1 MMRALYISA
10 SGMEAQQL
18 NIDIISNN
26 LANVNTSGFKK
37 SRGDFQDL
45 LYQTI
50 RMAGAPSGTGT
61 QVPAGIQIGSG
72 VRSAAVQKIFTQ
84 GDFQNTQNA
93 LDLAIEGEGF
103 FQVSLPD
110 GTTGYT
116 RAGAFKKDNAGRMV
130 TSDGYTVEP
139 AITIPADTLNITVSA
154 NGIVSVLQAGNPI
167 PTEIGT
173 IQLTRFSNPSGL
185 NSIGRN
191 LFLETA
197 ASGEAVTGNA
207 GELGFGTLAQGFLES
222 SNVNIAEELVNM
234 IIGQRAYEIN
244 SKAIQTADDMMRT
257 SNELK
262 R

>member
-10 SGMEAQQL
+10 TGMEAQQL

-26 LANVNTSGFKK
+26 LANVNTAGFKK

-50 RMAGAPSGTGT
+50 RMAGTSSGTGT
-61 QVPAGIQIGSG
+61 QIPTGIQVGSG
-72 VRSAAVQKIFTQ
+72 VRPASVQRIFTP

-103 FQVSLPD
+103 FQVVLPD
-110 GTTGYT
+110 GTMAYT
-116 RAGAFKKDNAGRMV
+116 RAGAFKKDSTGRIV
-130 TSDGYTVEP
+130 TSDGFPIEP
-139 AITIPADTLNITVSA
+139 GITIPSDALNITISA
-154 NGIVSVLQAGNPI
+154 NGTISVLQAGNTTPV
-167 PTEIGT
+167 EIGT
-173 IQLTRFSNPSGL
+173 IQLVRFSNPSGL

-191 LFLETA
+191 LFLQTA
-197 ASGEAVTGNA
+197 ASGESIAGNP
-207 GELGFGTLAQGFLES
+207 GESGFGTIAQGFLEA
-222 SNVNIAEELVNM
+222 SNVNIAEELVSM

-244 SKAIQTADDMMRT
+244 AKAIQTADEMMRT
-257 SNELK
+257 ANEVK

>member
-103 FQVSLPD
+103 FQISLPD

>member
-72 VRSAAVQKIFTQ
+72 VRPASVQKIFTQ

-110 GTTGYT
+110 GTTAYT
-116 RAGAFKKDNAGRMV
+116 RAGAFKKDNAGRVV

-173 IQLTRFSNPSGL
+173 IQLTRFSNASGL

>member
-10 SGMEAQQL
+10 TGMEAQQL

-26 LANVNTSGFKK
+26 LANVNTTGFKK

-50 RMAGAPSGTGT
+50 RMAGASSGTGT
-61 QVPAGIQIGSG
+61 QIPSGIQIGAG
-72 VRSAAVQKIFTQ
+72 VRPASVQRIFTP
-84 GDFQNTQNA
+84 GDFQNTQNP
-93 LDLAIEGEGF
+93 LDLAIEGDGF
-103 FQVSLPD
+103 FQVILPD
-110 GTTGYT
+110 GTISYT
-116 RAGAFKKDNAGRMV
+116 RAGAFKKDNTGRIV
-130 TSDGYTVEP
+130 TSDGFPVEP
-139 AITIPADTLNITVSA
+139 AITIPPDALNITISA
-154 NGIVSVLQAGNPI
+154 NGTVSVLQPGNTI

-173 IQLTRFSNPSGL
+173 IQLVRFSNPSGL

-191 LFLETA
+191 LFLPTA
-197 ASGEAVTGNA
+197 ASGEAIA
-207 GELGFGTLAQGFLES
+207 GIPGESGFGTIAQGFLEA

-244 SKAIQTADDMMRT
+244 SKAIQTADEMMRT
-257 SNELK
+257 ANEVK

>member
-84 GDFQNTQNA
+84 GDFQNTQNS
-93 LDLAIEGEGF
+93 LDLAIECEGF
-103 FQVSLPD
+103 FQISLPD

>member
-84 GDFQNTQNA
+84 GDFQNTQNS

>member
-1 MMRALYISA
+1 MMRALYIA
-10 SGMEAQQL
+10 ATGMAAQQL

-26 LANVNTSGFKK
+26 LANVNTAGFKK

-61 QVPAGIQIGSG
+61 QIPSGIQIGSG
-72 VRSAAVQKIFTQ
+72 VRPASVQRIFTS

-93 LDLAIEGEGF
+93 LDLAVEGEGF
-103 FQVSLPD
+103 FQVQLPD

-116 RAGAFKKDNAGRMV
+116 RAGAFKKDSSGRIV
-130 TSDGYTVEP
+130 TSDGFPVEP
-139 AITIPADTLNITVSA
+139 SISIPSDALNTTISA
-154 NGIVSVLQAGNPI
+154 NGTISVLQPGNPL
-167 PTEIGT
+167 PTEVGT
-173 IQLTRFSNPSGL
+173 IQLARFSNPSGL

-191 LFLETA
+191 LFLPTA
-197 ASGEAVTGNA
+197 ASGEVIGGAP
-207 GELGFGTLAQGFLES
+207 GESGFGTIAQGFLEA

-234 IIGQRAYEIN
+234 IVGQRAYEIN
-244 SKAIQTADDMMRT
+244 SKAIQTADEMMRT
-257 SNELK
+257 ANEVK

>member
-1 MMRALYISA
+1 
-10 SGMEAQQL
+10 
-18 NIDIISNN
+18 
-26 LANVNTSGFKK
+26 
-37 SRGDFQDL
+37 

-84 GDFQNTQNA
+84 GDFQNTQNS

>member
-116 RAGAFKKDNAGRMV
+116 RAGAFKNDNAGRMV

>member
-1 MMRALYISA
+1 
-10 SGMEAQQL
+10 
-18 NIDIISNN
+18 
-26 LANVNTSGFKK
+26 SGFKK

-84 GDFQNTQNA
+84 GDFQNTQNS

>member
-1 MMRALYISA
+1 MMRSLYISA
-10 SGMEAQQL
+10 TGMEAQQL

-26 LANVNTSGFKK
+26 LANVNTTGFKK

-50 RMAGAPSGTGT
+50 RMAGASSGTGT
-61 QVPAGIQIGSG
+61 QIPSGIQMGSG
-72 VRSAAVQKIFTQ
+72 VRPASVQRIFTP

-103 FQVSLPD
+103 YQVLLPD
-110 GTTGYT
+110 GTVSYT
-116 RAGAFKKDNAGRMV
+116 RAGAFKKDNTGRIV
-130 TSDGYTVEP
+130 TSDGFPVEP
-139 AITIPADTLNITVSA
+139 AITIPADALNITISA
-154 NGIVSVLQAGNPI
+154 DGTVSVLQPGNSI

-173 IQLTRFSNPSGL
+173 IQLVRFPNPSGL

-191 LFLETA
+191 LFLPTA
-197 ASGEAVTGNA
+197 ASGEAMTGNP
-207 GELGFGTLAQGFLES
+207 GDSGFGTIAQGFLEA

-244 SKAIQTADDMMRT
+244 SKAIQTADEMMRT
-257 SNELK
+257 ANEVK

>member
-10 SGMEAQQL
+10 TGMEAQQI

-26 LANVNTSGFKK
+26 LANVNTTGFKK

-50 RMAGAPSGTGT
+50 RMAGASSGTGT
-61 QVPAGIQIGSG
+61 QIPSGIQMGSG
-72 VRSAAVQKIFTQ
+72 VRPASVQRIFTS

-103 FQVSLPD
+103 FPIILPD
-110 GTTGYT
+110 GTVSYT
-116 RAGAFKKDNAGRMV
+116 RAGAFKKDNTGRIV
-130 TSDGYTVEP
+130 TSDGFPLEP
-139 AITIPADTLNITVSA
+139 AVTIPADALNITISA
-154 NGIVSVLQAGNPI
+154 DGTVSVLQPGNPL

-173 IQLTRFSNPSGL
+173 IQLVRFPNPSGL

-191 LFLETA
+191 LFLPTA
-197 ASGEAVTGNA
+197 ASGDALTGNP
-207 GELGFGTLAQGFLES
+207 GDSGFGTIAQGFLEA

-244 SKAIQTADDMMRT
+244 SKAIQTADEMMRT
-257 SNELK
+257 ANEVK

>member
-1 MMRALYISA
+1 RALYISA

-84 GDFQNTQNA
+84 GDFQNTQNS

>member
-50 RMAGAPSGTGT
+50 RMAGAPFGTGT

-103 FQVSLPD
+103 FQISLPD

-130 TSDGYTVEP
+130 TSDGYTVR
-139 AITIPADTLNITVSA
+139 S
-154 NGIVSVLQAGNPI
+154 
-167 PTEIGT
+167 
-173 IQLTRFSNPSGL
+173 
-185 NSIGRN
+185 
-191 LFLETA
+191 
-197 ASGEAVTGNA
+197 
-207 GELGFGTLAQGFLES
+207 
-222 SNVNIAEELVNM
+222 EERRV
-234 IIGQRAYEIN
+234 G
-244 SKAIQTADDMMRT
+244 K
-257 SNELK
+257 
-262 R
+262 

>member
-10 SGMEAQQL
+10 TGMEAQQL

-26 LANVNTSGFKK
+26 LANVNTAGFKK

-45 LYQTI
+45 LYQTL
-50 RMAGAPSGTGT
+50 RMAGASSGTGT
-61 QVPAGIQIGSG
+61 QIPSGIQIGSG
-72 VRSAAVQKIFTQ
+72 VRPASVQRIFTP

-103 FQVSLPD
+103 FQVLTPD
-110 GTTGYT
+110 GTVAYT
-116 RAGAFKKDNAGRMV
+116 RAGAFKKDNSGRIV
-130 TSDGYTVEP
+130 TSDGYPVEP
-139 AITIPADTLNITVSA
+139 SITIPADALNVTISSNGTL
-154 NGIVSVLQAGNPI
+154 SVLQPGSPL
-167 PTEIGT
+167 PTEVGT
-173 IQLTRFSNPSGL
+173 VQLARFSNPSGL

-191 LFLETA
+191 LFLPTA
-197 ASGEAVTGNA
+197 ASGEVISGTP
-207 GELGFGTLAQGFLES
+207 GESGFGTIAQGFLEA

-244 SKAIQTADDMMRT
+244 SKAIQTADEMMRT
-257 SNELK
+257 ANEVK